1 MGALLDAIRRLISIL
16 QQLLSK
22 KCECLSPDDYN
33 ALVNQLNQIIS
44 QLQQWLSLAESGVIG
59 EEVESKETG

>member
-1 MGALLDAIRRLISIL
+1 MGALLDAVRNLINVL

-33 ALVNQLNQIIS
+33 ALVSQLNQIIS
-44 QLQQWLSLAESGVIG
+44 QLQQWLSLTRSGVVG
-59 EEVESKETG
+59 EEVEPEKPG

>member
-1 MGALLDAIRRLISIL
+1 MGALLDAIRNLINVL

-44 QLQQWLSLAESGVIG
+44 QLQQWLSMAKAGVIG
-59 EEVESKETG
+59 EQVEYKNPG

>member
-1 MGALLDAIRRLISIL
+1 MGALLDAVRNLINVL

-33 ALVNQLNQIIS
+33 ALVNQLNQITS
-44 QLQQWLSLAESGVIG
+44 QLQQWLNTAKAGVIG
-59 EEVESKETG
+59 EQVEPKRPG

>member
-1 MGALLDAIRRLISIL
+1 MGALLDAVRNLISVL

-44 QLQQWLSLAESGVIG
+44 QLQQWMNMTRAGVIG
-59 EEVESKETG
+59 EQVEPKKPG